1 MGFAIGKM
9 LVVIKVP
16 LAAINVAAATL
27 KKAVEVVVT
36 LPKTQPKMYR
46 GIMLSS
52 GCMHVQ
58 TFTRTS
64 T

>member
-36 LPKTQPKMYR
+36 LPKT
-46 GIMLSS
+46 
-52 GCMHVQ
+52 
-58 TFTRTS
+58 T
-64 T
+64 